1 MSDSLKL
8 MVETFEGLAVLRLKG
23 RLVYGEN
30 FQPLYD
36 TSARLRGEGH
46 EKVVV
51 DLTNVESTD
60 SSGLSA
66 LLEIRR
72 IIGEQPGAVIL
83 LRPSDRL
90 RASLAMIRVTAMF
103 DVIMD
108 EAEIARRHQ

>member
-1 MSDSLKL
+1 MPDSLKL
-8 MVETFEGLAVLRLKG
+8 MVETLEGLAVLRLKG
-23 RLVYGEN
+23 RLVYGQD

-36 TSARLRGEGH
+36 TTARLRREGH
-46 EKVVV
+46 QKVVV
-51 DLTNVESTD
+51 DLTGVESTD
-60 SSGLSA
+60 SSGISA

-103 DVIMD
+103 EVIMD
-108 EAEIARRHQ
+108 EDEIPGLRQ